1 MARLSLSALANEIGG
16 PNDVDRSAIEKFL
29 AEQGFIVD
37 IRTPTEYGLN
47 NGISI
52 KQGENGGS
60 WPVYDESI
68 QDLVR
73 KNIPNLPKTLK
84 PKKYVEMV
92 KPQAKKNILHTRYP
106 YLGLP
111 DEFVVIDTE
120 TTGVKDTDEVV
131 ELSVVSSHGEVL
143 YHSYYYPDV
152 EVNPFAAKVN
162 HLSKEKLAGNPKFS
176 AEEAQK
182 IVSAINGLPIVG
194 HNISFDARMIV
205 QTAEHYKLG
214 GITAVIVSLA
224 TNIYDTMSIAKK
236 HMKAD
241 SYALNNL
248 TTMVGI
254 TREETH
260 DSTGD
265 CLMTLEFID
274 RLEDVLKI
282 RNEYGFIKGKGRVAP
297 AQENGSMDEIE
308 RD

>member
-1 MARLSLSALANEIGG
+1 MALLSLSALAKEIGG

-29 AEQGFIVD
+29 AEQGLIVD
-37 IRTPTEYGLN
+37 IRTPTAYGLN

-84 PKKYVEMV
+84 VQKHVERV
-92 KPQAKKNILHTRYP
+92 KPQAKKDMTCARYP

-120 TTGVKDTDEVV
+120 TTGIKDTDEVV
-131 ELSVVSSHGEVL
+131 ELSVISSHGEIL

-176 AEEAQK
+176 AEEVQK
-182 IVSAINGLPIVG
+182 IVSAINGLPVVG

-205 QTAEHYKLG
+205 QTAEHYNLS
-214 GITAVIVSLA
+214 GITAVIVSLTA
-224 TNIYDTMSIAKK
+224 NTYDTMSIAKK

-241 SYALNNL
+241 SYSLNNL

-265 CLMTLEFID
+265 CLMTLEFIN

-282 RNEYGFIKGKGRVAP
+282 KNEYGFIKSKGSP
-297 AQENGSMDEIE
+297 CLTQENSSVDEIE
-308 RD
+308 LD

>member
-1 MARLSLSALANEIGG
+1 MAKLSLSALANEIGAPYG
-16 PNDVDRSAIEKFL
+16 ISRLTIEQFL
-29 AEQGFIVD
+29 VKQGFIVD
-37 IRTPTEYGLN
+37 IRTPTEYGLA
-47 NGISI
+47 NGVSI

-73 KNIPNLPKTLK
+73 ENVPNLPKALK
-84 PKKYVEMV
+84 PQKYVEMV
-92 KPQAKKNILHTRYP
+92 KPQAKKDMVHTRYP

-111 DEFVVIDTE
+111 DEFVIIDTE

-131 ELSVVSSHGEVL
+131 ELSVVSSHGKVL
-143 YHSYYYPDV
+143 YHSYYYPDA

-182 IVSAINGLPIVG
+182 IVSAINGLPVVG

-224 TNIYDTMSIAKK
+224 TNVYDTMSIAKK

-265 CLMTLEFID
+265 CLMTLEFIN

-282 RNEYGFIKGKGRVAP
+282 RNEYGFIKNKGRAVP
-297 AQENGSMDEIE
+297 TRENGSVDEIE